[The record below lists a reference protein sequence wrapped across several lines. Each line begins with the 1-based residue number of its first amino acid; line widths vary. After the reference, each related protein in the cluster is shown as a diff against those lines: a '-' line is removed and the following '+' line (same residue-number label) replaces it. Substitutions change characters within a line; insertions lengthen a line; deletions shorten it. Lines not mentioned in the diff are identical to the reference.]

1 MEQSFQ
7 KIINNINDKHID
19 IQIKVLGERPG
30 NGPLS
35 QEKMRKMKIKLFLN
49 L

>member
-1 MEQSFQ
+1 MPKYYGTIVS

-35 QEKMRKMKIKLFLN
+35 QEK
-49 L
+49 